1 MRATEFTET
10 SCPRTKAK
18 ECSCSKV
25 KSITESKE
33 TVIAQCELE
42 HSETVKG
49 TILFIQAPGTDT
61 LIKGQVTGLTP
72 GDHGFHI
79 HEFGDIRSQDGKSAG
94 GHYNP
99 DGFPHALPPEK
110 KRHAGSFGNLISDPN
125 GNVDTT
131 FRDNTFSVTGQ
142 FNPVLGRSV
151 VVHAKRDDGGQPTG
165 NAGARIGFGV
175 IGISKN

>member
-1 MRATEFTET
+1 MNRFFIAFLFLLV
-10 SCPRTKAK
+10 SCQNSQPQNVNAVAVIQPGNGYNARGNVLFKQDGA
-18 ECSCSKV
+18 EVIIKV
-25 KSITESKE
+25 NIS
-33 TVIAQCELE
+33 
-42 HSETVKG
+42 
-49 TILFIQAPGTDT
+49 
-61 LIKGQVTGLTP
+61 GLNSNSY
-72 GDHGFHI
+72 HGFHI

-110 KRHAGSFGNLISDPN
+110 KRHAGSFGNLISDSN

-131 FRDNTFSVTGQ
+131 FTDVTFSISGQ

-151 VVHAKRDDGGQPTG
+151 VVHAKKDDGGQPTG

>member
-1 MRATEFTET
+1 MNRFFISFLFLLI
-10 SCPRTKAK
+10 SCQNSQPQDVNAVAVIQPGNGYNAK
-18 ECSCSKV
+18 GSVLFEQDGAEVIIKV
-25 KSITESKE
+25 NIS
-33 TVIAQCELE
+33 
-42 HSETVKG
+42 
-49 TILFIQAPGTDT
+49 
-61 LIKGQVTGLTP
+61 GLNSNSY
-72 GDHGFHI
+72 HGFHI

-110 KRHAGSFGNLISDPN
+110 KRHAGSFGNLISDSN

-131 FRDNTFSVTGQ
+131 FTDDTFSISDQ

-151 VVHAKRDDGGQPTG
+151 VVHAKKDDGGQPTG

>member
-1 MRATEFTET
+1 MNKFFIAFLFLLI
-10 SCPRTKAK
+10 SCQNSPPQNVNAVAVIQPGNGYNARGNVLFEQAGA
-18 ECSCSKV
+18 EVIIKV
-25 KSITESKE
+25 NIS
-33 TVIAQCELE
+33 
-42 HSETVKG
+42 
-49 TILFIQAPGTDT
+49 
-61 LIKGQVTGLTP
+61 GLNSNSY
-72 GDHGFHI
+72 HGFHI

-99 DGFPHALPPEK
+99 DDLPHALPPEK
-110 KRHAGSFGNLISDPN
+110 KRHAGSFGNLISDSN

-131 FRDNTFSVTGQ
+131 FTDDTFSISGQ

>member
-1 MRATEFTET
+1 MNKFFVAFLFLLI
-10 SCPRTKAK
+10 SCQNSPPQNINAVAVIQPGNGYNARGNVLFEQDGA
-18 ECSCSKV
+18 EVIIKV
-25 KSITESKE
+25 NIS
-33 TVIAQCELE
+33 
-42 HSETVKG
+42 
-49 TILFIQAPGTDT
+49 
-61 LIKGQVTGLTP
+61 GLNSNSY
-72 GDHGFHI
+72 HGFHI

-110 KRHAGSFGNLISDPN
+110 KRHAGSFGNLISDSN

-131 FRDNTFSVTGQ
+131 FTDDTFSISEQ

>member
-1 MRATEFTET
+1 MNKFFVAFLFLLI
-10 SCPRTKAK
+10 SCQNSPPQNINAVAVIQPSNGYNARGNVLFEQDGA
-18 ECSCSKV
+18 EVIIKV
-25 KSITESKE
+25 NIS
-33 TVIAQCELE
+33 
-42 HSETVKG
+42 
-49 TILFIQAPGTDT
+49 
-61 LIKGQVTGLTP
+61 GLNSNSY
-72 GDHGFHI
+72 HGFHI

-110 KRHAGSFGNLISDPN
+110 KRHAGSFGNLISDSN

-131 FRDNTFSVTGQ
+131 FTDDTFSISGQ
-142 FNPVLGRSV
+142 FNSVLGRSV

>member
-1 MRATEFTET
+1 MNKFFIAFLFLLI
-10 SCPRTKAK
+10 SCQNSPPQNVNAVAVIQPSNGYNARGNVLFEQAGA
-18 ECSCSKV
+18 EVIIKV
-25 KSITESKE
+25 NIS
-33 TVIAQCELE
+33 
-42 HSETVKG
+42 
-49 TILFIQAPGTDT
+49 
-61 LIKGQVTGLTP
+61 GLNSNSY
-72 GDHGFHI
+72 HGFHI

-99 DGFPHALPPEK
+99 DDFPHALPPAK
-110 KRHAGSFGNLISDPN
+110 KRHAGSFGNLISDSN

-131 FRDNTFSVTGQ
+131 FTDDTFSISGQ

>member
-1 MRATEFTET
+1 MNKFFIVFLFLLI
-10 SCPRTKAK
+10 SCQNSPSQNVNAVAVIQPGNGYNARGSVLFEQDGAEVTI
-18 ECSCSKV
+18 KV
-25 KSITESKE
+25 NIS
-33 TVIAQCELE
+33 
-42 HSETVKG
+42 
-49 TILFIQAPGTDT
+49 
-61 LIKGQVTGLTP
+61 GLNSNSY
-72 GDHGFHI
+72 HGFHI

-99 DGFPHALPPEK
+99 DDFPHALPPDK

-131 FRDNTFSVTGQ
+131 FTDDTFSISGQ

>member
-1 MRATEFTET
+1 MNKFFVAFLFLLI
-10 SCPRTKAK
+10 SCQNSPPQNVNAVAVIQPGNGYNARGNVLFEQDGADVII
-18 ECSCSKV
+18 KV
-25 KSITESKE
+25 NIS
-33 TVIAQCELE
+33 
-42 HSETVKG
+42 
-49 TILFIQAPGTDT
+49 
-61 LIKGQVTGLTP
+61 GLNSNSY
-72 GDHGFHI
+72 HGFHI

-94 GHYNP
+94 GHFNP

-110 KRHAGSFGNLISDPN
+110 KRHAGSFGNLISDSN
-125 GNVDTT
+125 GNVDTIFT
-131 FRDNTFSVTGQ
+131 DDTFSISGQ

>member
-1 MRATEFTET
+1 MNKFFIAFLFLLI
-10 SCPRTKAK
+10 SCQNSPPQNINAVAVIQPSNGYNARGNVLFEQAGA
-18 ECSCSKV
+18 EVIIKV
-25 KSITESKE
+25 NIS
-33 TVIAQCELE
+33 
-42 HSETVKG
+42 
-49 TILFIQAPGTDT
+49 
-61 LIKGQVTGLTP
+61 GLNSNSY
-72 GDHGFHI
+72 HGFHI

-99 DGFPHALPPEK
+99 DDFPHALPPEK
-110 KRHAGSFGNLISDPN
+110 KRHAGSFGNLISDSN

-131 FRDNTFSVTGQ
+131 FTDDTFSISGQ

>member
-1 MRATEFTET
+1 MNKFFIAFLFLLV
-10 SCPRTKAK
+10 SCQNSPPQNVNAVAVIQPGNGYNARGNVLFEQAGA
-18 ECSCSKV
+18 EVIIKV
-25 KSITESKE
+25 NIS
-33 TVIAQCELE
+33 
-42 HSETVKG
+42 
-49 TILFIQAPGTDT
+49 
-61 LIKGQVTGLTP
+61 GLNSNSY
-72 GDHGFHI
+72 HGFHI

-110 KRHAGSFGNLISDPN
+110 KRHAGSFGNLISDSN

-131 FRDNTFSVTGQ
+131 FTDDTFSISDQ

-151 VVHAKRDDGGQPTG
+151 VVHAKKDDGGQPTG

>member
-1 MRATEFTET
+1 MNKFFVAFLFLLI
-10 SCPRTKAK
+10 SCQNSPPQNVNAVAVIQPGNGYNARGNVLFEQNGA
-18 ECSCSKV
+18 EVIIKV
-25 KSITESKE
+25 NIS
-33 TVIAQCELE
+33 
-42 HSETVKG
+42 
-49 TILFIQAPGTDT
+49 
-61 LIKGQVTGLTP
+61 GLNSNSY
-72 GDHGFHI
+72 HGFHI

-94 GHYNP
+94 GHFNP

-110 KRHAGSFGNLISDPN
+110 KRHAGSFGNLISDSN

-131 FRDNTFSVTGQ
+131 FTDDTFSITDQ

-151 VVHAKRDDGGQPTG
+151 VVHAKKDDGGQPTG

>member
-1 MRATEFTET
+1 MNKFFVAFLFLLI
-10 SCPRTKAK
+10 SCQNSPPQNINAVAVIQPSNGYNARGNVLFEQDGA
-18 ECSCSKV
+18 EVIIKV
-25 KSITESKE
+25 NIS
-33 TVIAQCELE
+33 
-42 HSETVKG
+42 
-49 TILFIQAPGTDT
+49 
-61 LIKGQVTGLTP
+61 GLNSNSY
-72 GDHGFHI
+72 HGFHI

-110 KRHAGSFGNLISDPN
+110 KRHAGSFGNLISDSN

-131 FRDNTFSVTGQ
+131 FTDDTFSISEQ

>member
-1 MRATEFTET
+1 MNKFFVAFLFLLI
-10 SCPRTKAK
+10 SCQNSPPQNINAVAVIQPGNGYNARGNVLFEQDGA
-18 ECSCSKV
+18 EVIIKV
-25 KSITESKE
+25 NIS
-33 TVIAQCELE
+33 
-42 HSETVKG
+42 
-49 TILFIQAPGTDT
+49 
-61 LIKGQVTGLTP
+61 GLNSNSY
-72 GDHGFHI
+72 HGFHI

-110 KRHAGSFGNLISDPN
+110 KRHAGSFGNLISDSN

-131 FRDNTFSVTGQ
+131 FTDDTFSISDQ

-151 VVHAKRDDGGQPTG
+151 VVHAKKDDGGQPTG

>member
-1 MRATEFTET
+1 MNKFFIAFLFLLI
-10 SCPRTKAK
+10 SCQNTPPQNVNAVAVIQPGNGYNARGNVLFEQDGA
-18 ECSCSKV
+18 EVIIKV
-25 KSITESKE
+25 NIS
-33 TVIAQCELE
+33 
-42 HSETVKG
+42 
-49 TILFIQAPGTDT
+49 
-61 LIKGQVTGLTP
+61 GLNSNSY
-72 GDHGFHI
+72 HGFHI

-94 GHYNP
+94 GHFNP

-110 KRHAGSFGNLISDPN
+110 KRHAGSFGNLISDSN

-131 FRDNTFSVTGQ
+131 FTDDTFSISDQ

-151 VVHAKRDDGGQPTG
+151 VVHAKKDDGGQPTG

>member
-1 MRATEFTET
+1 MNKFFIAFLFLLI
-10 SCPRTKAK
+10 SCQNSPPQNINAVAVIQPGNGYNARGNVLFEQDGA
-18 ECSCSKV
+18 EVIIKV
-25 KSITESKE
+25 NIS
-33 TVIAQCELE
+33 
-42 HSETVKG
+42 
-49 TILFIQAPGTDT
+49 
-61 LIKGQVTGLTP
+61 GLNSNSY
-72 GDHGFHI
+72 HGFHI

-94 GHYNP
+94 GHFNP

-110 KRHAGSFGNLISDPN
+110 KRHAGSFGNLISDSN

-131 FRDNTFSVTGQ
+131 FTDVTFSISGQ

>member
-1 MRATEFTET
+1 MNKFFVAFLFLLI
-10 SCPRTKAK
+10 SCQNSPPQNVNAVAVIQPGNGYNARGNVLFEQDGAQVII
-18 ECSCSKV
+18 KV
-25 KSITESKE
+25 SIS
-33 TVIAQCELE
+33 
-42 HSETVKG
+42 
-49 TILFIQAPGTDT
+49 
-61 LIKGQVTGLTP
+61 GLNSNSY
-72 GDHGFHI
+72 HGFHI

-110 KRHAGSFGNLISDPN
+110 KRHAGSFGNLISDSN

-131 FRDNTFSVTGQ
+131 FADDTFSISGQ

>member
-1 MRATEFTET
+1 MNKFFTAFLFLLI
-10 SCPRTKAK
+10 SCQNSSPQNVNAVAVIQPGNGYNARGNVLFEQDGA
-18 ECSCSKV
+18 EVIIKV
-25 KSITESKE
+25 NIS
-33 TVIAQCELE
+33 
-42 HSETVKG
+42 
-49 TILFIQAPGTDT
+49 
-61 LIKGQVTGLTP
+61 GLNSNSY
-72 GDHGFHI
+72 HGFHI

-94 GHYNP
+94 GHFNP

-110 KRHAGSFGNLISDPN
+110 KRHAGSFGNLISDSN

-131 FRDNTFSVTGQ
+131 FTDDTFSISDQ

-151 VVHAKRDDGGQPTG
+151 VVHAKKDDGGQPTG

>member
-1 MRATEFTET
+1 MNKFFIAFLFLLI
-10 SCPRTKAK
+10 SCQNSPLQNVNAVAVIQPGNGYNARGNVLFEQDGA
-18 ECSCSKV
+18 EVIIKV
-25 KSITESKE
+25 NIS
-33 TVIAQCELE
+33 
-42 HSETVKG
+42 
-49 TILFIQAPGTDT
+49 
-61 LIKGQVTGLTP
+61 GLNSNSY
-72 GDHGFHI
+72 HGFHI

-99 DGFPHALPPEK
+99 DDFPHALPPEK

-131 FRDNTFSVTGQ
+131 FTDDTFSISGQ

>member
-1 MRATEFTET
+1 MNRFFISFLFLLI
-10 SCPRTKAK
+10 SCQNSQPQNVNAVAVIQPGNGYNARGSVLFEQDGA
-18 ECSCSKV
+18 EVIIKV
-25 KSITESKE
+25 NIS
-33 TVIAQCELE
+33 
-42 HSETVKG
+42 
-49 TILFIQAPGTDT
+49 
-61 LIKGQVTGLTP
+61 GLNSNSY
-72 GDHGFHI
+72 HGFHI

-99 DGFPHALPPEK
+99 DDFPHALPPEK
-110 KRHAGSFGNLISDPN
+110 KRHAGSFGNLISDSN

-131 FRDNTFSVTGQ
+131 FTDDTFSISGQ

>member
-1 MRATEFTET
+1 MNKFFVAFLFLLI
-10 SCPRTKAK
+10 SCQNSPPQNVNAVAVIQPGNGFNARGNVLFEQDGA
-18 ECSCSKV
+18 EVIIKV
-25 KSITESKE
+25 NIS
-33 TVIAQCELE
+33 
-42 HSETVKG
+42 
-49 TILFIQAPGTDT
+49 
-61 LIKGQVTGLTP
+61 GLNSNSY
-72 GDHGFHI
+72 HGFHI

-94 GHYNP
+94 GHFNP
-99 DGFPHALPPEK
+99 DSFPHALPPEK
-110 KRHAGSFGNLISDPN
+110 KRHAGSFGNLISDSN

-131 FRDNTFSVTGQ
+131 FTDDTFSISGQ

>member
-1 MRATEFTET
+1 MNKFFIAFLFLLI
-10 SCPRTKAK
+10 SCQNSPPQNVNAVAVIQPGNGYNARGNVLFEQAGA
-18 ECSCSKV
+18 EVIIKV
-25 KSITESKE
+25 NIS
-33 TVIAQCELE
+33 
-42 HSETVKG
+42 
-49 TILFIQAPGTDT
+49 
-61 LIKGQVTGLTP
+61 GLNSNSY
-72 GDHGFHI
+72 HGFQI
-79 HEFGDIRSQDGKSAG
+79 HECGDRRSHDGKSAG

-99 DGFPHALPPEK
+99 DDFPHALPPEK
-110 KRHAGSFGNLISDPN
+110 KRHAGSFGNLISDSN

-131 FRDNTFSVTGQ
+131 FTDDTFSISGQ

>member
-1 MRATEFTET
+1 MNKFFIAFLLLLI
-10 SCPRTKAK
+10 SCQNSPPQNVNAVAVIQPGNGYNARGNVLF
-18 ECSCSKV
+18 EQNGGEVIIKV
-25 KSITESKE
+25 NVS
-33 TVIAQCELE
+33 
-42 HSETVKG
+42 
-49 TILFIQAPGTDT
+49 
-61 LIKGQVTGLTP
+61 GLNSNSY
-72 GDHGFHI
+72 HGFHI

-99 DGFPHALPPEK
+99 DGFPHALPPVK
-110 KRHAGSFGNLISDPN
+110 KRHAGSFGNLISDSN

-131 FRDNTFSVTGQ
+131 FTDDTFSISDQ

>member
-1 MRATEFTET
+1 MNRFFIVFLFLLI
-10 SCPRTKAK
+10 SCQNSTPQDVKA
-18 ECSCSKV
+18 V
-25 KSITESKE
+25 A
-33 TVIAQCELE
+33 VIQPGNGFNARGNVLFEQNG
-42 HSETVKG
+42 SEV
-49 TILFIQAPGTDT
+49 IINVN
-61 LIKGQVTGLTP
+61 ISGLNSNSY
-72 GDHGFHI
+72 HGFHI

-99 DGFPHALPPEK
+99 DGFPHALPPEE
-110 KRHAGSFGNLISDPN
+110 KRHAGSFGNLISDSN

-131 FRDNTFSVTGQ
+131 FTDNTFSITDQ

-151 VVHAKRDDGGQPTG
+151 VVHAKKDDGGQPTG

>member
-1 MRATEFTET
+1 MNKFFVAFLFLLI
-10 SCPRTKAK
+10 SCQNSPPQNVNAVAVIQPGNGYNARGNVLF
-18 ECSCSKV
+18 EQNGREVIIKV
-25 KSITESKE
+25 NIS
-33 TVIAQCELE
+33 
-42 HSETVKG
+42 
-49 TILFIQAPGTDT
+49 
-61 LIKGQVTGLTP
+61 GLNSNSY
-72 GDHGFHI
+72 HGFHI

-94 GHYNP
+94 GHFNP

-110 KRHAGSFGNLISDPN
+110 KRHAGSFGNLISDSN

-131 FRDNTFSVTGQ
+131 FTDDTFSISDQ

>member
-1 MRATEFTET
+1 MIKFFVAFLFLLI
-10 SCPRTKAK
+10 SCQNLPPQNINAVAVIQPGNGYNARGNVLFEQDGA
-18 ECSCSKV
+18 EVIIKV
-25 KSITESKE
+25 NIS
-33 TVIAQCELE
+33 
-42 HSETVKG
+42 
-49 TILFIQAPGTDT
+49 
-61 LIKGQVTGLTP
+61 GLNSNSY
-72 GDHGFHI
+72 HGFHI

-94 GHYNP
+94 GHFNP

-110 KRHAGSFGNLISDPN
+110 KRHAGSFGNLISDSN

-131 FRDNTFSVTGQ
+131 FTDDTFSISRQ

>member
-1 MRATEFTET
+1 MNKFFVAFLFLLI
-10 SCPRTKAK
+10 SCQNSPPQNINAVAVIQPSNGYNARGNVLFEQDGA
-18 ECSCSKV
+18 EVIIKV
-25 KSITESKE
+25 NIS
-33 TVIAQCELE
+33 
-42 HSETVKG
+42 
-49 TILFIQAPGTDT
+49 
-61 LIKGQVTGLTP
+61 GLNSNSY
-72 GDHGFHI
+72 HGFHI

-110 KRHAGSFGNLISDPN
+110 KRHAGSFGNLISDSN

-131 FRDNTFSVTGQ
+131 FTDDTFSISGQ
-142 FNPVLGRSV
+142 FNPALGRSV

>member
-1 MRATEFTET
+1 MKKFF
-10 SCPRTKAK
+10 
-18 ECSCSKV
+18 
-25 KSITESKE
+25 
-33 TVIAQCELE
+33 IAFLF
-42 HSETVKG
+42 
-49 TILFIQAPGTDT
+49 LFISCQNLPPQNVNAVSVIQPGNGYNARGNV
-61 LIKGQVTGLTP
+61 LFEQNGAEVIIKVNISGLNSNSY
-72 GDHGFHI
+72 HGFHI
-79 HEFGDIRSQDGKSAG
+79 HEFGDIRSRDGKSAG

-110 KRHAGSFGNLISDPN
+110 KRHAGSFGNLISDSN

-131 FRDNTFSVTGQ
+131 FTDDTFSISGQ

-151 VVHAKRDDGGQPTG
+151 VVHAKKDDGGQPTG

>member
-1 MRATEFTET
+1 MNKFFVAFLFLLI
-10 SCPRTKAK
+10 SCQNSPPQNINAVAVIQPGNGYNARGNVLFKQDGA
-18 ECSCSKV
+18 EVIIKV
-25 KSITESKE
+25 NIS
-33 TVIAQCELE
+33 
-42 HSETVKG
+42 
-49 TILFIQAPGTDT
+49 
-61 LIKGQVTGLTP
+61 GLNSNSY
-72 GDHGFHI
+72 HGFHI

-94 GHYNP
+94 GHFNP

-110 KRHAGSFGNLISDPN
+110 KRHAGSFGNLISDSN

-131 FRDNTFSVTGQ
+131 FTDDTFSISGQ

-151 VVHAKRDDGGQPTG
+151 VVHAERDDGGQPTG